1 MEQLIVAVFLALFAL
16 EFVVEFGLNELNL
29 RGMCARHWAE
39 KKLPDFFQRNMSAEE
54 YEKSVQYTLA
64 KGQFQRWAEIY
75 GRLVTLIV
83 LFGGLL
89 PFMDRFAKDLASR
102 FFLDNARSRVNFL
115 LWRCSSFLHSEFAHR
130 SLFDL

>member
-1 MEQLIVAVFLALFAL
+1 MEQLIVGLFLALFAL

-29 RGMCARHWAE
+29 RYVRAHWAE
-39 KKLPDFFQRNMSAEE
+39 KKIPDFFQRNMSAEE

-89 PFMDRFAKDLASR
+89 PFMDRFSKDLAGR
-102 FFLDNARSRVNFL
+102 FFSISARSRVNFL

>member
-1 MEQLIVAVFLALFAL
+1 
-16 EFVVEFGLNELNL
+16 
-29 RGMCARHWAE
+29 
-39 KKLPDFFQRNMSAEE
+39 MSAEE

-89 PFMDRFAKDLASR
+89 PFMDRFSKDLASR
-102 FFLDNARSRVNFL
+102 FFSISARSRVNFL
-115 LWRCSSFLHSEFAHR
+115 LWRCSSLLHSEFAHR

>member
-1 MEQLIVAVFLALFAL
+1 MEQLIVALFLVLFAI

-29 RGMCARHWAE
+29 RYVHAHWAE

-89 PFMDRFAKDLASR
+89 PFMDRFSQDLAGR
-102 FFLDNARSRVNFL
+102 FSSISHARRVNFL